1 MGRQFAGASSAAK
14 IQTPATRQASPSI
27 DNADVSSSEPG
38 APNIAGTSTAAG
50 KKRSDAFSGDWSDWC
65 AAKSHS
71 PKSVMHEASV
81 SHNSGPAEPREIA
94 TNGTRDADAWSATTG
109 MRMIV
114 TRSVICQ

>member
-1 MGRQFAGASSAAK
+1 
-14 IQTPATRQASPSI
+14 
-27 DNADVSSSEPG
+27 
-38 APNIAGTSTAAG
+38 
-50 KKRSDAFSGDWSDWC
+50 
-65 AAKSHS
+65 
-71 PKSVMHEASV
+71 MHEASV